1 MSCWLCELLLGN
13 KMKNRNHFFLLILKF
28 LLFFILRLLLLT
40 FFWHKSLF
48 STKKVTKYYK
58 NVFNTNFYV
67 VWLKIDDINEYCIK
81 LSMKMTQMNFIYFVP
96 SKFARVSCCHYSND
110 YHVVVNF
117 LLLSCG
123 IVYIF
128 HCHEK
133 RHLLTKLFVCVNN
146 GN

>member
-1 MSCWLCELLLGN
+1 MWVIIREQNEKSQSFLFANIKIFALLYSSSSTY
-13 KMKNRNHFFLLILKF
+13 F
-28 LLFFILRLLLLT
+28 

-67 VWLKIDDINEYCIK
+67 VWLKIDDIYEYCIK

-96 SKFARVSCCHYSND
+96 SKFSRVSCCHYSND

-133 RHLLTKLFVCVNN
+133 RHLLTKLFDVLITEIN
-146 GN
+146 